1 MCPCGFS
8 EDLCPWTQPDADWLV
23 TLGRPGRHRRVS
35 RCLRMRRYL
44 IKRFPDLIHS
54 KSIYLKDDLKRNSL
68 RLLGDM
74 TSAARVC
81 RTRQGHPDAVLR
93 RDTLRELP
101 PDAGTPPGKT
111 RAVTGRA
118 FPKATRNSE
127 TLGSPGAAG
136 RPERW
141 TPLSCSRPRV
151 VADRGCIKPTPRR
164 DRC

>member
-1 MCPCGFS
+1 M
-8 EDLCPWTQPDADWLV
+8 
-23 TLGRPGRHRRVS
+23 
-35 RCLRMRRYL
+35 
-44 IKRFPDLIHS
+44 
-54 KSIYLKDDLKRNSL
+54 

-118 FPKATRNSE
+118 FPKATQNGE

-141 TPLSCSRPRV
+141 TPLSRSRPRV

-164 DRC
+164 DPC